1 MSSNR
6 GTSEMAG
13 VRAAHGEAINGQGKQ
28 TPEDFAFAA
37 FDIIT
42 IALDARPGNSAPV
55 AYSGSQIGQGVHR
68 GYYAKRRSSDVSVKP
83 NPWFVAN
90 GKEDAESP
98 ATQRYLFTRGWKAA
112 AGPVVSGA
120 GGVGKY
126 FGSMINV
133 GSTVRHGS
141 AAATTLMH
149 LQQIHAIAKAYRKS
163 ETIARWCETI
173 IRAKT
178 AKATLRGTQLVGA
191 AVPVPLAGTIA
202 NSLAAAGKLALK
214 IGVHE
219 MCYLAAIEIHWRAF
233 QEQQISNFGAPSAV
247 IVFGAPTGRE
257 AMRTAGPASRIFA
270 EIMTRRGVTAAFGR
284 YDVGALIQEPA
295 GWMALGDK
303 LSRD

>member
-1 MSSNR
+1 MPRRSR
-6 GTSEMAG
+6 RRPRQQIG
-13 VRAAHGEAINGQGKQ
+13 RAARIPTLSRIGHPPAPYRD
-28 TPEDFAFAA
+28 TPCCEDTTDSCA
-37 FDIIT
+37 
-42 IALDARPGNSAPV
+42 
-55 AYSGSQIGQGVHR
+55 
-68 GYYAKRRSSDVSVKP
+68 
-83 NPWFVAN
+83 
-90 GKEDAESP
+90 
-98 ATQRYLFTRGWKAA
+98 QRYLFTRGWKAT
-112 AGPVVSGA
+112 AGSVVSGA

-141 AAATTLMH
+141 ATATTLMH

-173 IRAKT
+173 IRAKS
-178 AKATLRGTQLVGA
+178 AKATLRGTQTIGA

-219 MCYLAAIEIHWRAF
+219 MCYLAAIEIHWCAF

-247 IVFGAPTGRE
+247 IVFGAPTGKA

-270 EIMTRRGVTAAFGR
+270 EIMTRRGVTAGFGQ